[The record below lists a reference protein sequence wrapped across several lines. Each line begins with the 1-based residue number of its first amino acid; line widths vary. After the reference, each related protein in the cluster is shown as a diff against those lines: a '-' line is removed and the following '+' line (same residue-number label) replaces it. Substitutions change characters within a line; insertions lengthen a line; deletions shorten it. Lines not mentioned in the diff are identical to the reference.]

1 MSKPESY
8 AVLMPI
14 ADELFVELVLKGL
27 EIRDSNLLK
36 FKNN

>member
-14 ADELFVELVLKGL
+14 ADELFECDRPFCRIGA
-27 EIRDSNLLK
+27 
-36 FKNN
+36 